1 MFRGWAGVRA
11 IVCGLVIASFATP
24 ALAVDPFVL
33 FLLRMLRDQAI
44 SSSIESGIS
53 ASQQRSSPDYA
64 ITAPAIVTSQP
75 VTESQR
81 LKSVIDESF
90 VHLGRQQREDL
101 HASLMKILND
111 PKNSVERST
120 ILTEFHAQ
128 ALALRDSH
136 LMLSRLSESDM
147 RSVAAGARVEY
158 ERLPPDQRRQLLQA
172 LQHGVPGMPKALHD
186 LMLAEFSNVPA
197 AR

>member
-1 MFRGWAGVRA
+1 MFPGWTAVRA
-11 IVCGLVIASFATP
+11 VVFALVIASFATP
-24 ALAVDPFVL
+24 ALAADPFVL

-53 ASQQRSSPDYA
+53 ASQQRSGPDGA
-64 ITAPAIVTSQP
+64 TAAPAIVTPQL

-90 VHLGRQQREDL
+90 VHLGRQQREEL
-101 HASLMKILND
+101 HTSLMKILND

-136 LMLSRLSESDM
+136 LLLSRLSESDM
-147 RSVAAGARVEY
+147 RSVAAGARIEY
-158 ERLPPDQRRQLLQA
+158 ERLPPEQRRQLLQA